1 MNVMKATSNSP
12 IMPKINNLSIS
23 TFDTPPFNINK
34 IRADFPILNVQV
46 EGKPLVYL
54 DNAASAQMPQQVID
68 RLVRYQS
75 TQHANIHR
83 AVHYLSELATA
94 EYDEA
99 RRKVQRFINAGEERE
114 VIFTSGTTEAI
125 NLVMHG
131 YGRKFI
137 GAGDEIIISTLEH
150 HSNIVPWQMLAEERG
165 AKIRVVPVNDA
176 GELQLDAY
184 MNLFNERT
192 KFVSLIHV
200 SNALGTI
207 NPVKKM
213 IAYAHSYGVPVLVD
227 GAQAVPHMKVDVQDL
242 DCDFYTFSG
251 HKLCGP
257 TGIGILYGKAALL
270 ERMQPF
276 KGGGDMILS
285 VTFEKTTYNT
295 IPYKFEAGTP
305 PIAAAIGLG
314 AALDY
319 LSAIGMENIAAH
331 EHALLQ
337 YATEQVSQIPGVRI
351 VGTARDK
358 ASVLSF
364 VMEHIHPHDVGT
376 LLNQEGIAVRTGH
389 HCAQPVMQRMGI
401 PATSRASFAF
411 YNTRAEVDALM
422 AGIRMVQKIFA

>member
-34 IRADFPILNVQV
+34 IRADFPILNVQI

-337 YATEQVSQIPGVRI
+337 YTTEQVSQIPGVRI